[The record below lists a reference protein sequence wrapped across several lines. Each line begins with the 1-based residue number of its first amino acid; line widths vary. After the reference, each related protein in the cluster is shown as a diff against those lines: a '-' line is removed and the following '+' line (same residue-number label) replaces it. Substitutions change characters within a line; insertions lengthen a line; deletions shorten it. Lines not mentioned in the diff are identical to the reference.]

1 MIRSRPW
8 IACNN
13 RRRHKPTFMT
23 MKEKAGWK
31 ECDRKERFQ
40 EWSEKRR
47 LNPVEEIM
55 PRILQNQRL
64 TYELMAAL
72 FGEAPIE
79 LPTRDED
86 NWKRIKEWNMRGIRD
101 APDPEA
107 ASLMPLFWIRQSCA
121 ERTGGAGRNRRSKN
135 RTTLLLYFWQSGIL
149 KYTCRLQQ

>member
-1 MIRSRPW
+1 
-8 IACNN
+8 
-13 RRRHKPTFMT
+13 MT
-23 MKEKAGWK
+23 MKEKAGSE

-86 NWKRIKEWNMRGIRD
+86 NWQRMTEEIE
-101 APDPEA
+101 
-107 ASLMPLFWIRQSCA
+107 
-121 ERTGGAGRNRRSKN
+121 
-135 RTTLLLYFWQSGIL
+135 
-149 KYTCRLQQ
+149 